1 MTKYTDQERVNIAL
15 NEYRY
20 YRIGEEV
27 LINNT
32 SKSIGYVSD
41 FKDKSTGEWTY
52 VVTDKRLG
60 ENPSIMELASVKKV
74 TLLYRGSTSPMQI
87 LNNPVDFF
95 VDWIVND
102 LPMAKKIIGFDLD
115 RTPPPQLQSSAVTL
129 RETLKK
135 YPNAKIDMY
144 RHSLAS
150 MNVQYTVAS

>member
-27 LINNT
+27 LINDT

-74 TLLYRGSTSPMQI
+74 TLLYRESTNPMQI
-87 LNNPVDFF
+87 LNNPIDFC
-95 VDWIVND
+95 W
-102 LPMAKKIIGFDLD
+102 FD
-115 RTPPPQLQSSAVTL
+115 S
-129 RETLKK
+129 
-135 YPNAKIDMY
+135 
-144 RHSLAS
+144 
-150 MNVQYTVAS
+150 